1 MMRYLCFFHLKIER
15 LIGSTLITQ
24 QIPLPKQLK
33 IAFLAGAG
41 CTQRQ
46 IVYRT
51 ETYLGTVNKYVKMI
65 NQEEEDDTKIDCKK
79 QICKISFY
87 SF

>member
-1 MMRYLCFFHLKIER
+1 M
-15 LIGSTLITQ
+15 Q

-51 ETYLGTVNKYVKMI
+51 ETSLGTVNKYVK
-65 NQEEEDDTKIDCKK
+65 IDMPKPTIIRK
-79 QICKISFY
+79 GKVY
-87 SF
+87 H